1 MSIRAFVFA
10 AFILTLIGTSNLLA
24 KIDFAAQSSTDS
36 IEIAV
41 KKLQLKLLLSDNQC
55 TKIKTILREVDFRSF
70 TEENKAVK
78 LKPINDKVDK
88 LLTRKQQ
95 VKFEILKSKWLD
107 ELFENRE
114 ENKSATY

>member
-1 MSIRAFVFA
+1 MSIRAFVFT
-10 AFILTLIGTSNLLA
+10 AFILTLVGNTVLTA

-70 TEENKAVK
+70 TEENKAVM

-95 VKFEILKSKWLD
+95 VKFEILKSEWLD
-107 ELFENRE
+107 ELFENSE
-114 ENKSATY
+114 KNKSATY